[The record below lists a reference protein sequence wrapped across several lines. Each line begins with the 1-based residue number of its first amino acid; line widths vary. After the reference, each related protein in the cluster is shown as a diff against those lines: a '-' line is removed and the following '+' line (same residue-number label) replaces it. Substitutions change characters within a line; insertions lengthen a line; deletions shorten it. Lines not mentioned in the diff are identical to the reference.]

1 MAINTNTL
9 GSIKFRPGAQAPQRV
24 NSNAAPKFVGQSSN
38 SPEAQG
44 YIMSL
49 LADLSALMSGV
60 GVPQSPATNDLE
72 AESRPAPQL
81 NLNQALSGGK
91 DNDNFV
97 PRLNV
102 RQAVSG
108 GKDRD
113 SVRPAF
119 RAQVGG
125 NLAMNVQQAL
135 GLGK

>member
-9 GSIKFRPGAQAPQRV
+9 GSIKFRPGVQAFQRV
-24 NSNAAPKFVGQSSN
+24 NSPAAASSVGQTMN

-60 GVPQSPATNDLE
+60 GVPQSPATNGLE

-81 NLNQALSGGK
+81 NFNQALSGGK

-113 SVRPAF
+113 SVRPTF
-119 RAQVGG
+119 RQAGG
-125 NLAMNVQQAL
+125 NLVMNVQQAL